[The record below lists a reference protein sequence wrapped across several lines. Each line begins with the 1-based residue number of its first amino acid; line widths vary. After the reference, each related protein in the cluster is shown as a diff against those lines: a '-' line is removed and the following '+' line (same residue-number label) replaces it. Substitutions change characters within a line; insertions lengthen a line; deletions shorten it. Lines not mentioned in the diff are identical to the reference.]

1 MWRDMFMDNG
11 AFKLDF
17 IGVGSGKCGST
28 WFYENIVKHPDFY
41 SDNPKEINYFSDL
54 YTQHDFDWYR
64 SQFKGAKE
72 NQLKGEFSVTYMYHP
87 EAARRIYKHFPQV
100 KIIAIVRDPIKRTY
114 SDYLHAIR
122 KGDIPASQPFSEYI
136 KDEKKLKFGHYETYL
151 KQFFDIFPKEQI
163 KIIVLEEFSR
173 DYAKGFREIYEF
185 LGVKN
190 PDFIPPG
197 VEEKRNE
204 ARSYRFLLLENIM
217 VRTYR
222 FLAKSGYTR
231 LTELIKRTGI
241 PELMRRLN
249 MSSKPLPAMDTFSKQ
264 KLSEYFSNEK
274 RFVSALTGSKL
285 SAWE

>member
-1 MWRDMFMDNG
+1 MADA

-28 WFYENIVKHPDFY
+28 WFFENIVKHPDFF
-41 SDNPKEINYFSDL
+41 DGNPKEINYFSDL
-54 YTQHDFDWYR
+54 YTQHDFAWYE
-64 SQFKGAKE
+64 SQFKGARD

-87 EAARRIYKHFPQV
+87 EAATRIFQHFPQA

-122 KGDIPASQPFSEYI
+122 KGDIAADEPFASYI
-136 KDEKKLKFGHYETYL
+136 KDEKRLKFGQYQSYL
-151 KQFFDIFPKEQI
+151 QQFFDVFPKEQI
-163 KIIVLEEFSR
+163 KIIVLEDFNR
-173 DYAKGFREIYEF
+173 DYAKGFKEIYEF

-190 PDFIPPG
+190 SGFVPPG
-197 VEEKRNE
+197 VEEKRNV
-204 ARSYRFLLLENIM
+204 ARSYRFLFLENLM

-222 FLAKSGYTR
+222 LLAKSGYTR
-231 LTELIKRTGI
+231 LTEVIKRTGI

-249 MSSKPLPAMDTFSKQ
+249 ISGKPLPQIDASSKQ

-274 RFVSALTGSKL
+274 KFIASLTGSSL